1 MALQTRLLMTP
12 LSGGAS
18 VSLHG
23 CSGQI
28 QYVSTI
34 GERFRRPGSSQAGY
48 QTLGR
53 DCPESTLTVWHALA
67 TLAEGDAL
75 VKSLYLLKYKVV
87 AVTYKE
93 YSAVKCIITD
103 VTIEKIT
110 ATRGSIITGS
120 TPAAFRLEATIKLE
134 QTP

>member
-1 MALQTRLLMTP
+1 MPLTTRLTLTP
-12 LSGGAS
+12 LSGGSS

-28 QYVSTI
+28 HYVATV
-34 GERFRRPGSSQAGY
+34 GERFRRPGAGQAGY

-53 DCPESTLTVWHALA
+53 DCKESTLSVWHALS
-67 TLAEGDAL
+67 TQAEGDAL
-75 VKSLYLLKYKVV
+75 IKSLQLLVFKVV
-87 AVTYKE
+87 SVTYKE

-103 VTIEKIT
+103 VNIDKLV